1 MAIANRRQLIPTIDI
16 LDVDQPT
23 DQPPFSHPLTP
34 IDAIAEALPYPGKSQ
49 AVIDAAPADMQ
60 EGDWLEVALAAIDQ
74 AGFPL
79 EGQRWLST
87 ILRASH
93 DRRQEKAEVAS

>member
-1 MAIANRRQLIPTIDI
+1 MSAATARQLIPT
-16 LDVDQPT
+16 LHVDCTCRECTPS
-23 DQPPFSHPLTP
+23 PHPLTR
-34 IDAIAEALPYPGKSQ
+34 IDAIAEALPYPGKAQ

-79 EGQRWLST
+79 RDQGAIGA
-87 ILRASH
+87 ILRASFE
-93 DRRQEKAEVAS
+93 RRTAREVVS